1 MDHKR
6 RLRDLSVSLAEHRI
20 GYLLITHL
28 PNVRYL
34 CGFTGS
40 AGVLLLGGTEPVFFT
55 DGRYTAQA
63 QAEVQGARV
72 VIEAKSP
79 LVAVAAWLKQSRR
92 SGVLGIEGE
101 HLTVA
106 AEARLR
112 ATLPKRLRLRAVSG
126 MVERQRMV
134 KDAAEIERLRRAVKL
149 GSSLFLPAVRTIRPG
164 VPESVVAAKLEYAAR
179 RAGAEAMAFT
189 TIVAGGV
196 RSALPHGH
204 ASPAPLPSQGFV
216 VLDFG
221 VILRGYCSDMTR
233 TVVVG
238 RVTSRQRE
246 WYAAVLEAQLAGI
259 ASVRTGATA
268 DDVDNATRK
277 VLKKNKLAK
286 YFTHS
291 TGHGV
296 GLEIHEAP
304 RLAAGQEEVLKP
316 GMVITIEPGIYVPGQ
331 GGIRIEDM
339 VVVTETGCEIL
350 TTGTKE
356 LIAI

>member
-1 MDHKR
+1 MDHKL
-6 RLRDLSVSLAEHRI
+6 RLRVLAGNLAGHRI
-20 GYLLITHL
+20 TQLLITHL
-28 PNVRYL
+28 PNIRYL

-40 AGVLLLGGTEPVFFT
+40 AGALLLGGAEPVFFT

-63 QAEVQGARV
+63 KAEVQGARV

-79 LVAVAAWLKQSRR
+79 LVTAAAWLKKTRR
-92 SGVLGIEGE
+92 NGALGIEAE

-112 ATLPKRLRLRAVSG
+112 SALPKRLRLHAVSG

-134 KDAAEIERLRRAVKL
+134 KDAAEIERIRRAVQL
-149 GSSLFLPAVRTIRPG
+149 GSSLFLPAARTIRPG
-164 VPESVVAAKLEYAAR
+164 VPEALVAAKLEYAAR

-189 TIVAGGV
+189 TIVAGGA

-204 ASPAPLPSQGFV
+204 ASAAPIPTQGFV

-221 VILRGYCSDMTR
+221 VILCGYCSDMTR
-233 TVVVG
+233 TVCVG
-238 RVTSRQRE
+238 SPTSQQRA

-259 ASVRTGATA
+259 ASVRPGATA
-268 DDVDNATRK
+268 GDVDDATRK
-277 VLKKNKLAK
+277 VLKKNKLSK
-286 YFTHS
+286 WFTHS

-304 RLAAGQEEVLKP
+304 RLAAGQTEVLRP

-339 VVVTETGCEIL
+339 VVVTETGCEVL
-350 TTGTKE
+350 TSGTKE

>member
-1 MDHKR
+1 MDYKHR
-6 RLRDLSVSLAEHRI
+6 QRVLVSSLAEHKI
-20 GYLLITHL
+20 HLLLITHL
-28 PNVRYL
+28 PNIRYL

-40 AGVLLLGGTEPVFFT
+40 AGALLIGGAEPVFFT

-63 QAEVQGARV
+63 KAEVQGARV

-79 LVAVAAWLKQSRR
+79 LVAVTAWLKKSRR
-92 SGVLGIEGE
+92 SGALGIEGD

-106 AEARLR
+106 AGERLR
-112 ATLPKRLRLRAVSG
+112 SALPKALRVRAVSG
-126 MVERQRMV
+126 VVERQRMV
-134 KDAAEIERLRRAVKL
+134 KDAAEIERIRRAAHL
-149 GSSLFLPAVRTIRPG
+149 GSSLFLPAVRTMRPG
-164 VPESVVAAKLEYAAR
+164 VPESQVAAKLEYAAR

-189 TIVAGGV
+189 TIVAGGA

-204 ASPAPLPSQGFV
+204 ASAAPLPGQGFV

-221 VILRGYCSDMTR
+221 VILCGYCSDMTR
-233 TVVVG
+233 TVCVG
-238 RVTSRQRE
+238 TPSSMQRAR
-246 WYAAVLEAQLAGI
+246 YAAVLEAQLAGI
-259 ASVRTGATA
+259 ASVRPGATA
-268 DDVDNATRK
+268 GDVDAATRK
-277 VLKKNKLAK
+277 LLKKQKLAK

-296 GLEIHEAP
+296 GLEIHEPP